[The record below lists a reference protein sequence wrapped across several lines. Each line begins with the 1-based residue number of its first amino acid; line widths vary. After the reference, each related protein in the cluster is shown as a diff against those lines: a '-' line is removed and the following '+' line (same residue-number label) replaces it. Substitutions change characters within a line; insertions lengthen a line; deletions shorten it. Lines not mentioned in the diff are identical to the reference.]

1 MFSNSSVFSDF
12 VVCQDQLLIEAQEVQ
27 QELQTRILSLEYQ
40 NSKLS
45 KKLRSEEAQAEKQE
59 TLYKL
64 QIQERDLL
72 LRVLTDQVK
81 DLRLVIS
88 KQEMISKISA
98 PPQIPVR
105 DNSVQRYRTGEY
117 QTSKNQVWQLN
128 LEVFTTLFVK

>member
-1 MFSNSSVFSDF
+1 L
-12 VVCQDQLLIEAQEVQ
+12 CQDQLLIEAQEVQ

-117 QTSKNQVWQLN
+117 QTSKNQVC
-128 LEVFTTLFVK
+128 